1 MPEVSEIKY
10 SKSPPVP
17 NSKHQGLGAMN
28 LGFMPQ
34 TPNQGSSLINLKIE
48 NSNKEESKANQE
60 RISFNDVRRRLE
72 LEKAPVS

>member
-1 MPEVSEIKY
+1 
-10 SKSPPVP
+10 
-17 NSKHQGLGAMN
+17 MN